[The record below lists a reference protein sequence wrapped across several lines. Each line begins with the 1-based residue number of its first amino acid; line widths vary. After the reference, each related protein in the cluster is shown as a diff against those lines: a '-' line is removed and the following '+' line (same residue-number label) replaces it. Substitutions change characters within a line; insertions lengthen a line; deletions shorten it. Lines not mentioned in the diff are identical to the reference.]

1 MLGRRV
7 SFIDICNYAL
17 GKLSMLDLPH
27 LRGPSSNQILLHR
40 GTNIPTLD
48 RIQQDALAEGPFII
62 VTSLASARRASA
74 KHGDTSWNGAV
85 EDLCRQPP
93 SKEFTWPDVLSAV
106 EMDSTAVA
114 IPGPPEQYDTSSH
127 VREVPIPK
135 NQWLFSVHDQMSGES
150 NTRIQL
156 PQKALEQSQT
166 RCGTHATDMLSSALC
181 VNHAINL
188 HIVGECSRLAGS
200 LF

>member
-1 MLGRRV
+1 
-7 SFIDICNYAL
+7 
-17 GKLSMLDLPH
+17 
-27 LRGPSSNQILLHR
+27 
-40 GTNIPTLD
+40 
-48 RIQQDALAEGPFII
+48 
-62 VTSLASARRASA
+62 
-74 KHGDTSWNGAV
+74 
-85 EDLCRQPP
+85 
-93 SKEFTWPDVLSAV
+93 
-106 EMDSTAVA
+106 MDSTAVA

-135 NQWLFSVHDQMSGES
+135 NKWLFSVHDQMSGES

-188 HIVGECSRLAGS
+188 HIVDDVASIWWYDHQGTIRSEAMNFIQDLPRFLVLLLTFQRFTLEDWGVNTMLNPKARDIHDAA
-200 LF
+200 